1 MIASV
6 PSKLPLERLKEGM
19 TLSQDVSDRSGRLI
33 AKAGE
38 RLDARIMVR
47 LKAGGVA
54 FVEVAEEAAPAKGA
68 AGESDLE
75 KRIETV
81 LARKFQGTEGNVLM
95 DEIRQLAKTHLVAR
109 RRVPS

>member
-1 MIASV
+1 M
-6 PSKLPLERLKEGM
+6 PTKLPLERLKEGM
-19 TLSQDVSDRSGRLI
+19 TLAADIADRTGRQV

-47 LKAGGVA
+47 LKAGGIA
-54 FVEVAEEAAPAKGA
+54 FVEVAEDPAAAGPA
-68 AGESDLE
+68 AGESDIE

-81 LARKFQGTEGNVLM
+81 FARKFEGTEGNVLM
-95 DEIRQLAKTHLVAR
+95 QEIRELAKAHLVAR

>member
-1 MIASV
+1 M

-19 TLSQDVSDRSGRLI
+19 TLSQDVSDRSGRLV

-47 LKAGGVA
+47 LKAGGVG
-54 FVEVAEEAAPAKGA
+54 FVEVVEDAEPTAAAK
-68 AGESDLE
+68 GESDLE

-95 DEIRQLAKTHLVAR
+95 SEIRELAKIHLVAR